1 MVLWC
6 PFAQLAQIFCLPNST
21 LTCKEKLNGYTAVE
35 HHKFMHFNC
44 LLFKKWHNV
53 MKCLDSGH
61 DSSLLCGSVL
71 KTLHRISETHFCYLS
86 FPKAGNYCFRT
97 AVLSGANLLM
107 FVGAQGTDNCT
118 STTYT
123 LHKIADYLPIS
134 EKIHFTFLLSLS
146 HFSLYDT
153 FCICM
158 SFQCGYFAICL
169 AEVSQNE
176 KHLSPHGRQVPALT
190 GCSATGTAVRQ
201 CSSLLWLSVQETS
214 CLKVSLFSCPLQA
227 CRDWGDFLSDA
238 ETSLPR
244 HCMMRVV
251 HLSLPHKEKVHADLK
266 QI

>member
-71 KTLHRISETHFCYLS
+71 KTRHRVSETHFCYLS
-86 FPKAGNYCFRT
+86 FPKTGNYCFRT
-97 AVLSGANLLM
+97 AALSGANLLM

-158 SFQCGYFAICL
+158 SFQCGYLQYALLKFHKMKSICPHMEDRFL
-169 AEVSQNE
+169 LLQGAQLQGQ
-176 KHLSPHGRQVPALT
+176 LSGNAHP
-190 GCSATGTAVRQ
+190 
-201 CSSLLWLSVQETS
+201 
-214 CLKVSLFSCPLQA
+214 FSGFLYRRPL
-227 CRDWGDFLSDA
+227 
-238 ETSLPR
+238 
-244 HCMMRVV
+244 V
-251 HLSLPHKEKVHADLK
+251 
-266 QI
+266 